1 MITAMSGVQVL
12 GRREELAAVLA
23 DLQIFGA
30 VEVAGRHPVE
40 LGALAGEA
48 SHDLGRIQVMLAAT
62 EQPLPPP
69 ASTAPDRAVLE
80 LFERET
86 SALAASV
93 EALRSE
99 EEQLRHYVEVLGDLE
114 ALIPEVARLTDAEL
128 RAVRL
133 AMVALLLDDPSGQ
146 VVAALSTQLAA
157 RFGDRVLLVSAS
169 ASRVRG
175 CLLVLPR
182 ALLTEAE
189 ALLSGDQ
196 ISQVTVPEDFA
207 GLSLHSTV
215 TSMRSRLGVI
225 PPAQARL
232 SRDLQALRRSQ
243 VPLLLALRSGCLA
256 LVEREESAARADL
269 TARTFRLHCWVPTTR
284 LPGLRD
290 HLALTRGAEI
300 VVFDTSAVG
309 GGEAGEPPVL
319 LRNRPAWGPFERLV
333 GFLSWP
339 SPRGVDPTGLMAIAL
354 PFLFGVM
361 VGDVVYGGALM
372 LIGAWLRRSA
382 DRGPLFDDIGRVL
395 LVGGGWSVAFGFLFG
410 EALGSLGNTWG
421 MPALWFYRGG
431 PEALEPLL
439 LFALA
444 LGAIHLVLGLALGVW
459 MAIREGDRHRLAETG
474 GTLAMLV
481 GILAVVAALVLSLP
495 SAVLWVAVAV
505 AVTGVGVAS
514 ASHGWLG
521 LLLGPLE
528 MLGTLGNVLSY
539 LRLAAVGLASV
550 YLANVANELAA
561 RAPLLLGLVVAA
573 LLHGLNLALAAF
585 SPMVQAL
592 RLHYVEFFSK
602 FHTGGGRYF
611 TPLGAH
617 GAAVP
622 PILPPVDA
630 VSTDSTRGVL
640 VGDALFER

>member
-1 MITAMSGVQVL
+1 MITAMSSVQVL
-12 GRREELAAVLA
+12 GRRQVLTAVIA
-23 DLQIFGA
+23 DLQAFGA
-30 VEVAGRHPVE
+30 VEVAARHPVE
-40 LGALAGEA
+40 RGALATEA
-48 SHDLGRIQVMLAAT
+48 HHDLDRIQALLTAT

-69 ASTAPDRAVLE
+69 APTAPDRDALE

-86 SALAASV
+86 TALETSL

-114 ALIPEVARLTDAEL
+114 ALLPELARLTDAEL

-146 VVAALSTQLAA
+146 VVAALSAALAD

-169 ASRVRG
+169 ASRVSG
-175 CLLVLPR
+175 CLLVVPR
-182 ALLTEAE
+182 ALLVEAE
-189 ALLSGDQ
+189 ALLGGDQ
-196 ISQVTVPEDFA
+196 ISQVTLPKDFA
-207 GLSLHSTV
+207 GLSLHGTL
-215 TSMRSRLGVI
+215 TSMWSRLDDI
-225 PPAQARL
+225 APARARFA
-232 SRDLQALRRSQ
+232 RDLGALRRDQ
-243 VPLLLALRSGCLA
+243 APLLLALRRHCLA
-256 LVEREESAARADL
+256 LAEREESAARADL
-269 TARTFRLHCWVPTTR
+269 TARTFLLQCWVPTRR
-284 LPGLRD
+284 LQGLRD
-290 HLALTRGAEI
+290 HLAVTRGAET
-300 VVFDTSAVG
+300 VVLDTSAVRG
-309 GGEAGEPPVL
+309 GEPPVL

-372 LIGAWLRRSA
+372 LIGAWLRRRA

-395 LVGGGWSVAFGFLFG
+395 LVGGGWSVAFGFIFG

-444 LGAIHLVLGLALGVW
+444 LGVIHMVLGLVLGVW
-459 MAIREGDRHRLAETG
+459 VAIREGDRHRLAETG

-481 GILAVVAALVLSLP
+481 GMLAVVGALVLSLP
-495 SAVLWVAVAV
+495 SVVLWVAVAV

-561 RAPLLLGLVVAA
+561 QGPLLLGLVVAA

-602 FHTGGGRYF
+602 FHTGGGRLF
-611 TPLGAH
+611 APLGAH

-622 PILPPVDA
+622 PIDPSVDA
-630 VSTDSTRGVL
+630 VSTDSTRGVP
-640 VGDALFER
+640 VGDAILER